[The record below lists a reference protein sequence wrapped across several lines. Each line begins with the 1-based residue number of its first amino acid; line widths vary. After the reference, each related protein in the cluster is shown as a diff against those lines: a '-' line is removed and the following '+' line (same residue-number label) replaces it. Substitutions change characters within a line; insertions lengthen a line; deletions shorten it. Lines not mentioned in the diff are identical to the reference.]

1 MELAMPGPGRSQDE
15 LSAWLP
21 AHSCP
26 GSWGSRKEKQ
36 VATIPHPS
44 QLTATP
50 QNTDWV
56 PENTDWAGPT
66 LPAAKLEEN
75 HRVRLER
82 DPKEPCSEEVGALGG
97 RTRPTILSASF

>member
-15 LSAWLP
+15 LSVWLP

-44 QLTATP
+44 QLPATP
-50 QNTDWV
+50 Q
-56 PENTDWAGPT
+56 NTDWAGPT
-66 LPAAKLEEN
+66 LPAAKLEED
-75 HRVRLER
+75 HRVRLGR